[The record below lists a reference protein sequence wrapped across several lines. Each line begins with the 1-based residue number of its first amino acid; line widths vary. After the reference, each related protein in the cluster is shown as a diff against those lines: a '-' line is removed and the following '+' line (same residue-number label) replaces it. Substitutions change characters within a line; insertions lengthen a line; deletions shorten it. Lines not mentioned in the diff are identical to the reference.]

1 MSALTVPAPS
11 HPAAAAANHQRRRRE
26 EEHDLSTARTA
37 NTHTRQGTHKAYI
50 ASVSLLFLSPSR
62 RQPKLPRSSLLPL
75 STATIIKSTG
85 TNVRMKGGL
94 FTFALWGVLF
104 ALVPFAVDY
113 ATRKEFPV
121 HSSGA
126 IIVTGTCV

>member
-1 MSALTVPAPS
+1 
-11 HPAAAAANHQRRRRE
+11 
-26 EEHDLSTARTA
+26 
-37 NTHTRQGTHKAYI
+37 
-50 ASVSLLFLSPSR
+50 
-62 RQPKLPRSSLLPL
+62 
-75 STATIIKSTG
+75 
-85 TNVRMKGGL
+85 MKGGL

-126 IIVTGTCV
+126 IIVTGTCVAARWEGLKEREKNKGASHL

>member
-1 MSALTVPAPS
+1 
-11 HPAAAAANHQRRRRE
+11 
-26 EEHDLSTARTA
+26 
-37 NTHTRQGTHKAYI
+37 
-50 ASVSLLFLSPSR
+50 
-62 RQPKLPRSSLLPL
+62 
-75 STATIIKSTG
+75 
-85 TNVRMKGGL
+85 MKGGL